1 MICVSTTAY
10 HHAVILIAPL
20 AVLMIVVHAVH
31 AVAIAKD
38 QKRPK
43 HRVAGALDQQYQM
56 VLALVV

>member
-20 AVLMIVVHAVH
+20 VVLMIVVH